1 MLIRRSKIAL
11 FSRGGLLLVLVLA
24 VAIPGCKKEAPPPAP
39 VKPLPQ
45 KTVQA
50 TPGAVV
56 PPVAAVK
63 PLQAALS
70 SARKAA
76 PTVPAQTAV
85 QKQISTAKLTKT
97 AAAVSLDFTSKR
109 DPFKPFV
116 QAPPK
121 RQIGAKNRAGDPL
134 PIQKF
139 DSENFRVSGIITGIK
154 ENSALVIDPSGK
166 GHIVKAGMPFGANDG
181 RVKRI
186 TSTTIEVEES
196 FRDDFGRVKKRLVK
210 LTLLRKK

>member
-11 FSRGGLLLVLVLA
+11 FSRGGLLLVLALA

-76 PTVPAQTAV
+76 PTAPAQTAV

-97 AAAVSLDFTSKR
+97 AVAASLDFTSKR

-121 RQIGAKNRAGDPL
+121 RQIGAKNRTGDPL

-139 DSENFRVSGIITGIK
+139 DTEKFRVSGIITGIK